1 MNHIEHPERY
11 AAAVKRNIIDN
22 AHKTFSRTVEDAK
35 AIIDWCD
42 ENAYRNEFAA
52 SLYDAYLEYGKLTEK
67 QCAIVRERIKGDT
80 KRQAEW
86 EAKRAEEAALA
97 EPVPSGRHVITG
109 VVISTREEERR
120 FGYNMG
126 DRCTKLLV
134 KDDRGFKVWGAAAS
148 SICPLKDAGDDGVC
162 KGDTVTFTATLT
174 PSDDDPKFGFF
185 KRPSKAS
192 ILDRAASPDK
202 GETNR

>member
-1 MNHIEHPERY
+1 MNHIEYPDRY
-11 AAAVKRNIIDN
+11 EAAIKANIISN
-22 AHKTFSRTVEDAK
+22 AQKTFSRNVEDAN
-35 AIIDWCD
+35 AIIAWCT
-42 ENAYRNEFAA
+42 ENAACNTFAA
-52 SLYDAYLEYGKLTEK
+52 SLYDAYWNFGKLTEK
-67 QCAIVRERIKGDT
+67 QCAVVRERITGDT

-109 VVISTREEERR
+109 VVISTRAVERS

-126 DRCTKLLV
+126 DVCTKILV
-134 KDDRGFKVWGAAAS
+134 KDDRGFKVWGTAAS

-202 GETNR
+202 GEK